1 MAPTV
6 TGFIYQ
12 FTGSFQV
19 ALLIAGLGILISAC
33 SILFIVPD
41 IRPIDLRDEKE
52 LKPGGVVGPTAVL
65 R

>member
-41 IRPIDLRDEKE
+41 IRPIDLRDETQD
-52 LKPGGVVGPTAVL
+52 LKTGVVGTSAVL